1 MLDNCEYGG
10 TVNKTFRLTPRMSS
24 RSIRL
29 TGALI
34 ILMMSLTGLMVSVR
48 SSSAASCGMQM
59 GGPVAFCD
67 TFNAPSPTGNRSGD
81 LNGAIWGVS
90 RLTQNWNPSGQFN
103 QWGFGT
109 TSCGGSGDVR
119 ICNGQLHEAQSD
131 LGSVTTL
138 AMYPKQPFD
147 FSGRTGTISFD
158 VSNDTKGSHTAWPE
172 VWITNKPT
180 PAPLEHPTQDDS
192 NPEFGIGLQFEGSIG
207 LCPDGQWTV
216 DNIILV
222 SNYSATTTP
231 MTIDGCVIKAS
242 GPKGPLNHVEIRI
255 SASQVDVYASDPGST
270 TLRHIAEHSGA
281 VPLTRGLVWLNDTH
295 YNGDKDGN
303 GQGTHEFTW
312 DNFAFD
318 GPYTYQD
325 RSFDVLDN
333 TSSQGTGYKLGTVM
347 HTMPVDAASLNNA
360 TGALVMWN
368 YTNWHNPTTASFT
381 LNGHAYNV
389 PAQPV
394 YSQALYM
401 PVSLSDVVTG
411 ANTIVVT
418 GGDMWATANVNLVL
432 VAAVGGSPPPP
443 RPSTSTPSPTKT
455 STPSPTPTGVSATV
469 TSTAQPSATA
479 TPTKQPS
486 ATPTPTSQP
495 TSPAPPGAAWTLTS
509 QPSVSSVTRGSDIML
524 MTDIASSTSASAMID
539 IELYD
544 ASGKRVLQQFV
555 DQQSFVANGA
565 RPFGIV
571 YKVPT
576 NAARGKW
583 TVKVGVFNPGWGA
596 LMAWN
601 ESAATF
607 TVR

>member
-1 MLDNCEYGG
+1 MTERGETSIPVAQKLRVGNAEKSWEMRLVVSIAV
-10 TVNKTFRLTPRMSS
+10 TVLATVAAF
-24 RSIRL
+24 
-29 TGALI
+29 GA
-34 ILMMSLTGLMVSVR
+34 TVR

-432 VAAVGGSPPPP
+432 VAAVGGSPPP
-443 RPSTSTPSPTKT
+443 SPSP
-455 STPSPTPTGVSATV
+455 SP
-469 TSTAQPSATA
+469 TA
-479 TPTKQPS
+479 TPTQPAGAAVSGSLSLEGRTFAGGLSVS
-486 ATPTPTSQP
+486 ASPGGKGATSDANGQFTLTGLTQGQSYTLTASTPGYLSAVRSGVIATSGTVTVPSTMLRGGDVDGDGAVTIADVSAVATDFGTSNRHGATDINGNGSVDIADVSLAAANFGLSGPTS
-495 TSPAPPGAAWTLTS
+495 W
-509 QPSVSSVTRGSDIML
+509 
-524 MTDIASSTSASAMID
+524 
-539 IELYD
+539 
-544 ASGKRVLQQFV
+544 
-555 DQQSFVANGA
+555 
-565 RPFGIV
+565 
-571 YKVPT
+571 
-576 NAARGKW
+576 
-583 TVKVGVFNPGWGA
+583 
-596 LMAWN
+596 
-601 ESAATF
+601 
-607 TVR
+607 